1 MVCKI
6 AIIEF
11 IILNSATFQGF
22 TNNNRCILL
31 LVSDNK
37 ITELFFIMDEFYQVF
52 DKIMK
57 KMHQRIGESV
67 LVIGITPFL
76 RPKSC
81 LLSSFFMI
89 KDTVTTI
96 ISIMTRSARIFV
108 FFFQKR
114 RHITVW
120 WTELHFAS
128 VTINGLFL
136 KKPNTNVE
144 GVDDLQEHYLEFGDS
159 NLYRDNF
166 QRRAFISLS
175 SATASVFAS

>member
-11 IILNSATFQGF
+11 IILNSVTFQGF

-37 ITELFFIMDEFYQVF
+37 ITELFFMMDEFYQVF

-57 KMHQRIGESV
+57 KMHQRIGEGV
-67 LVIGITPFL
+67 PVIGITPFL

-89 KDTVTTI
+89 KDAVTTI

-108 FFFQKR
+108 FFFSKAASYNRLVDRTPFRVCHNQWVIPKEAKYQCR
-114 RHITVW
+114 R
-120 WTELHFAS
+120 S
-128 VTINGLFL
+128 G
-136 KKPNTNVE
+136 
-144 GVDDLQEHYLEFGDS
+144 
-159 NLYRDNF
+159 
-166 QRRAFISLS
+166 
-175 SATASVFAS
+175 